1 MVAPSPN
8 PSPNPHP
15 SPNPNRT
22 LTLTLSLPRNLPGRR
37 MVEEAEALEGPSV
50 MVEER
55 A

>member
-8 PSPNPHP
+8 PNP
-15 SPNPNRT
+15 T
-22 LTLTLSLPRNLPGRR
+22 LTLTLPRTLPGRR